1 MEIGRG
7 EIVPFPA
14 PAGDILKSGGG
25 PSFQHC
31 LAPVQFGQH
40 LAQESPRIGENTER

>member
-40 LAQESPRIGENTER
+40 LAQESPRIG